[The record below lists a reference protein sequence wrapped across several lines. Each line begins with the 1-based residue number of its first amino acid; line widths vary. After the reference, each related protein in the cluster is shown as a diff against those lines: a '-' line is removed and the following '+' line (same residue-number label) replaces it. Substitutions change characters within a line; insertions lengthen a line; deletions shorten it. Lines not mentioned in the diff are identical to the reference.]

1 MTSERR
7 DDRRE
12 AAGHGGLDLEGARE
26 RLAGSRGRDY
36 WRSLEELAGDP
47 AFEDLLRREF
57 PRQASEWGDGLDR
70 RRFLQLAGA
79 SLALAGLACTR
90 QPLERIVPYVR
101 QPEGTIPGR
110 PKLYAT
116 AMILG
121 GYATGILVESHEGR
135 PTKIEGNP
143 DHPASLG
150 ATDALAQAL
159 VLGLYDPDR
168 SQVLTELG
176 EMRTWAG
183 FVGAL
188 GGRLRAQQ
196 ALGGE
201 GIRILTETITSPT
214 LSGQLRA
221 FRARFPRARWIQ
233 YEPAGRDCVR
243 EGARLAFGAYA
254 ETRYDFRR
262 ADVILSLDADFVAAG
277 PGSVRYARDFT
288 EKRRARKEAEEM
300 NRLYV
305 VETTPTLAGTLA
317 DHHAAVPPS
326 AVPTFAL
333 ALAAELGVPGAPGG
347 AAPLPGP
354 LARWLPAVAADL
366 RSHAGRGIVI
376 AGEFAP
382 AEVHALAHALNDH
395 LGNAGSTVIHT
406 DPVEAEPADQIVALR
421 DLTDDMRAGR
431 VEILTIVSGNPVF
444 TAPADFGFTEALLKA
459 RTRIHLS
466 LEENETSEYCQWRI
480 PEAHALETWSDA
492 RAYDGTVTVMQP
504 LIAPL
509 YGGKSAPELLSAFV
523 DEPPRSGHDLVRAH
537 WQRERVPAD
546 FETFWRRAL
555 HDGVVPGTALPARA
569 FPMRADA
576 VRRAAGA
583 IKRRSAPAGTI
594 ELSLRPDPAIHD
606 GRYANNGWL
615 QELPKPLS
623 KLTWDNAAL
632 VSPALARSLSLAN
645 EDVVEI
651 GASGRT
657 VRAPVWILPGHP
669 DGAVTVH
676 FGYGRRR
683 CGRVGSGAGFDAYPL
698 RTANAL
704 WSSPEVTISKKPGEG
719 RRLATTQHHFAME
732 GRNLVRVGTI
742 AEFER
747 DPEFARKQGEAPPR
761 DRGLYPGFGYEGYA
775 WGMAIDL
782 DVCTGCN
789 ACVVA
794 CQAEN
799 NIPIVG
805 KDQVL
810 RGREM
815 HWLRIDRYYEGS
827 PESPETHH
835 QPVLCMQCEQAPC
848 EVVCPVGATSHSSEG
863 LNDMVY
869 NRCVGTRYCSNNC
882 PYKVRRFNFLEYN
895 GDTTPVQKM
904 LRNPDVTVRSR
915 GVMEKC
921 TYCVQR
927 INETRIGAEKE
938 GRPIRDGEIVT
949 ACQQACPSRAIV
961 FGNINDPDSRVSELK
976 SRPTNYGILEELNTR
991 PRTTYLAKLRN
1002 PNPALETG

>member
-1 MTSERR
+1 MSERR

-12 AAGHGGLDLEGARE
+12 AAGGRGLDLAAARE
-26 RLAGSRGRDY
+26 RLARTRGRDY

-47 AFEDLLRREF
+47 GFADMLQREF

-90 QPLERIVPYVR
+90 QPLELIVPYVR
-101 QPEGTIPGR
+101 QPEETIPGR
-110 PKLYAT
+110 PKFYAT
-116 AMILG
+116 AMTLG

-150 ATDALAQAL
+150 ATDAFAQAL

-168 SQVLTELG
+168 SQVLTELA
-176 EMRTWAG
+176 EIRAWAG
-183 FVGAL
+183 FVETL

-201 GIRILTETITSPT
+201 GIRILTETVTSPT
-214 LSGQLRA
+214 LFGQLRA

-233 YEPAGRDCVR
+233 YEPAGRDGVR

-254 ETRYDFRR
+254 EIRYDFRK
-262 ADVILSLDADFVAAG
+262 ADVVLSLDADFVAAG

-288 EKRRARKEAEEM
+288 ERRRVRKEAM
-300 NRLYV
+300 SRLYV

-326 AVPTFAL
+326 AVPAFAL
-333 ALAAELGVPGAPGG
+333 ALAAELGVPGAPRR
-347 AAPLPGP
+347 AAPPPEP
-354 LARWLPAVAADL
+354 LARWVPAVAADL
-366 RSHAGRGIVI
+366 RSHAGRGIVV
-376 AGEFAP
+376 AGEFSP
-382 AEVHALAHALNDH
+382 GELHALAHAMNDH
-395 LGNAGSTVIHT
+395 LGNTGSTVVHT
-406 DPVEAEPADQIVALR
+406 DPVEAEPADQIESLR
-421 DLTDDMRAGR
+421 DLTDDMRAGG
-431 VEILTIVSGNPVF
+431 VEILAIVSGNPVF
-444 TAPADFGFTEALLKA
+444 TAPADLGFTEALLKV

-466 LEENETSEYCQWRI
+466 LEENETSEYCHWHI
-480 PEAHALETWSDA
+480 PEAHALEAWSDA

-504 LIAPL
+504 LIEPL
-509 YGGKSAPELLSAFV
+509 YGGKSAHELLSAFV
-523 DEPPRSGHDLVRAH
+523 DEPPRTGHDLVRAF
-537 WQRERVPAD
+537 WQRESGAAD

-555 HDGVVPGTALPARA
+555 HDGVVPGTALPTRA

-576 VRRAAGA
+576 VRLAAGA
-583 IKRRSAPAGTI
+583 IERRSARAGVI

-623 KLTWDNAAL
+623 KLTWDNAAY
-632 VSPALARSLSLAN
+632 VGPALARSLDLAN

-651 GASGRT
+651 AASGRT

-669 DGAVTVH
+669 EGAVTVH

-698 RTANAL
+698 RTTDAL
-704 WSSPEVTISKKPGEG
+704 WSSPEVAIKKTGESG
-719 RRLATTQHHFAME
+719 RLATTQHHFAME
-732 GRNLVRVGTI
+732 GRDLVRVGTM

-747 DPEFARKQGEAPPR
+747 EPDSLKKQGEGPPQ
-761 DRGLYPGFGYEGYA
+761 DRGLYPGFSYEGYA

-782 DVCTGCN
+782 DVCTGCS

-805 KDQVL
+805 
-810 RGREM
+810 
-815 HWLRIDRYYEGS
+815 
-827 PESPETHH
+827 
-835 QPVLCMQCEQAPC
+835 
-848 EVVCPVGATSHSSEG
+848 
-863 LNDMVY
+863 
-869 NRCVGTRYCSNNC
+869 
-882 PYKVRRFNFLEYN
+882 
-895 GDTTPVQKM
+895 
-904 LRNPDVTVRSR
+904 
-915 GVMEKC
+915 
-921 TYCVQR
+921 
-927 INETRIGAEKE
+927 
-938 GRPIRDGEIVT
+938 
-949 ACQQACPSRAIV
+949 
-961 FGNINDPDSRVSELK
+961 
-976 SRPTNYGILEELNTR
+976 
-991 PRTTYLAKLRN
+991 
-1002 PNPALETG
+1002 